1 VDRTDQNMVNRS
13 ENRVAILMASSG
25 ELPPDSVPHE
35 IARSMQ
41 SNLTSRMLFLPI
53 LLLSL
58 WSFTTG
64 QTMSPPTPITQAID
78 ETKLV
83 SLPGNVHPLARPE
96 FDQGSVP
103 AAQRLRRMLLLMH
116 RDPKHESALQKFLE
130 DRQNKS
136 SPNYQSWL
144 TPQEFG
150 EQFGASDAD
159 VSALTAWLLSSGF
172 REVNVTAGRTV
183 IEFSGTAGQVRKAF
197 HTEIHRYVV
206 NGEEHIANS
215 TDPQIP
221 GALAT
226 VIAGIVSLHDF
237 RKKPMYR
244 LAGFPATE
252 RAGATVASAG
262 LQFTNTSCFDGITGS
277 PATCH
282 PVGPYDFATIYNVL
296 PLWNAAPSIDGTGQ
310 TVAIVARTNINV
322 QDVADF
328 RNLFGLPPNPPQ
340 IVLDGLDPG
349 LVPGD
354 ETEADLDVEWSGA
367 VAKGATIKLVVSE
380 STETTDGVDL
390 SALYIVDHNLAS
402 VMSESYG
409 QCEFN
414 MGTAGNQ
421 FYNNLWQQ
429 AAAQGIT
436 VFVSSGDNGS
446 AGCDFEL
453 DQGQLPPQPAQYGLQ
468 VNGIASTPYNVAVG
482 GTDFNDYFN
491 SSTYWNAAN
500 TSTTLASARGYIPE
514 TTWNSSCTNALL
526 ESPDFPLSTNPEAN
540 CNNPNISQFAVAL
553 GGSGGM
559 SNCTAPTGTTVSSC
573 SGGYP
578 KPLWQVA
585 TGVPNDGKRDLP
597 DVSLLAS
604 SGFENSF
611 YMMCEADI
619 SNQQPCSTSNYVG
632 VGGTSASS
640 PAFAGLLALVNQKT
654 SSRQGNANYVFYSLA
669 AKQSS
674 LNCNSNTGPAST
686 CIFNDVTS
694 GTIAMPCV
702 TGSPNCTTTKAGD
715 QIGIL
720 AGYQARAGYDQATG
734 LGSVNAAN
742 LVNSWNSASGAA
754 STTTLTLNGGN
765 AVNVTHGTPVSVAV
779 SVSPTSPQP
788 TGLASLIATQ
798 GSNSFG
804 VDTLTISNGA
814 ASGTANMLPGGASY
828 TVQARYAGDADYAA
842 SDSNSVTV
850 TVNPEPSSTNVHV
863 AVFNLST
870 GQVSNENAT
879 SIPYGSVYLPRAD
892 VSNASGST
900 CFNPTGAALSY
911 ACPSGTVSFAL
922 DGAPLSAGPSAL
934 NSQGYTEN
942 LTVQLATG
950 SHSLTGSYS
959 GDNSYLASS
968 GTDSVTVAPAPTILG
983 PGSNSPLPIG
993 PYSFNFFVRS
1003 ANFGNFPVP
1012 PTGTFTI
1019 FDNGSQLASTLG
1031 QAGNGVIYP
1040 GPGSPYVWVTFGG
1053 NLYFT
1058 LPGPAGPHTL
1068 TLNYSG
1074 DANYQPSTSGPFPVT
1089 EVYPTTLQLTPSAP
1103 TIQDGQPLTVTAQIV
1118 PSQSAG
1124 VSPTGTVTFY
1134 VNAVNIGT
1142 MTVANGQARITT
1154 VPPISGNV
1162 FINATYTGDTNYAAS
1177 SASFAETVTLVST
1190 TTTLTASST
1199 AVAQNTSVTFTAQI
1213 NPAAMGVLPLTGTVQ
1228 FTANGVH
1235 IEGLNVSNNQAQV
1248 TTVFPTPGQV
1258 QVQANYSGDPN
1269 YAAST
1274 GTITETVTPPPD
1286 FSVTA
1291 SGTTTQTVNAGQ
1303 TATFTNAITVA
1314 ALYGFNSQVKL
1325 YCSLPFAATGTT
1337 CTVTPSTLGT
1347 GNGTATV
1354 NVTTTSRGSA
1364 PPLGQIGR
1372 LNPWQPHPLLVLL
1385 ALLLAGLVPHFARE
1399 RRVRPAGALPLAI
1412 LTFVVVQAMGCGGN
1426 SAVPPPPPAGTPA
1439 GTYTITVT
1447 GSSSNASHT
1456 TTLTLMVN

>member
-1 VDRTDQNMVNRS
+1 ML
-13 ENRVAILMASSG
+13 AILEAITTDIPDKFIRMA
-25 ELPPDSVPHE
+25 
-35 IARSMQ
+35 
-41 SNLTSRMLFLPI
+41 
-53 LLLSL
+53 LLLFVATVPAPAFSR
-58 WSFTTG
+58 G
-64 QTMSPPTPITQAID
+64 QQSGPPPRITHPIKEAARMT
-78 ETKLV
+78 
-83 SLPGNVHPLARPE
+83 LPGNIYPLALSE
-96 FDQGSVP
+96 FDQGALADAHP
-103 AAQRLRRMLLLMH
+103 LRRILLLL
-116 RDPKHESALQKFLE
+116 RRSSEQEASLQKLVGE
-130 DRQNKS
+130 QQDKS
-136 SPNYQSWL
+136 SRNYHAWL
-144 TPQEFG
+144 TP
-150 EQFGASDAD
+150 EQFGKQFGPSDSDVQMVVQWLASQGF
-159 VSALTAWLLSSGF
+159 TGIKLS
-172 REVNVTAGRTV
+172 AGRSV
-183 IEFSGTAGQVRKAF
+183 IEFSGTAASVHSAF
-197 HTEIHRYVV
+197 RTEIHRYLV
-206 NGEEHIANS
+206 GSEEHIANS
-215 TDPQIP
+215 SDPQIP
-221 GALAT
+221 AALVPVA
-226 VIAGIVSLHDF
+226 AGIVSLHDF
-237 RKKPMYR
+237 RKKPMHR
-244 LAGFPATE
+244 LAGFTSTR
-252 RAGATVASAG
+252 RAGATVTSAG

-282 PVGPYDFATIYNVL
+282 PLGPYDFATIYNVL
-296 PLWNAAPSIDGTGQ
+296 PSWNAAPSIDGTGQ

-340 IVLDGLDPG
+340 IILDGLDPG

-367 VAKGATIKLVVSE
+367 VAKEATIKLVVSE

-402 VMSESYG
+402 VVSESYG
-409 QCEFN
+409 QCESN

-429 AAAQGIT
+429 ASAQGIT

-453 DQGQLPPQPAQYGLQ
+453 DQGLLPPQPAQYGLQ
-468 VNGIASTPYNVAVG
+468 VNGIASTPFNVAVG

-491 SSTYWNAAN
+491 STTYWNETN
-500 TSTTLASARGYIPE
+500 TSTTLTSAKGYIPE
-514 TTWNSSCTNALL
+514 TTWNDTCTNALL
-526 ESPDFPLSTNPEAN
+526 EDPHFPLSTNPETN

-573 SGGYP
+573 SGGYS

-585 TGVPNDGKRDLP
+585 PGVPNDAKRDLP
-597 DVSLLAS
+597 DVSLFAS
-604 SGFENSF
+604 NGFENSF

-619 SNQQPCSTSNYVG
+619 SNEQPCSTSNYVG

-654 SSRQGNANYVFYSLA
+654 GSRQGNANYVFYSLA

-686 CIFNDVTS
+686 CTFNDVTS
-694 GTIAMPCV
+694 GTIATPCA

-715 QIGIL
+715 QIGVL
-720 AGYQARAGYDQATG
+720 TGYQAGAGYDLATG

-742 LVNSWNSASGAA
+742 LVNNWNSASGTA

-765 AVNVTHGTPVSVAV
+765 AVNVTHGTAVTVAV

-814 ASGTANMLPGGASY
+814 ASGTTNMLPGGASY
-828 TVQARYAGDADYAA
+828 TVQAHYAGDADYAG
-842 SDSNSVTV
+842 SDSKSVTV
-850 TVNPEPSSTNVHV
+850 TVNPEPSTTNVHV
-863 AVFNLST
+863 AVFDLST

-879 SIPYGSVYLPRAD
+879 SIPYGSVYLQRAD
-892 VSNASGST
+892 VSNASGSI
-900 CFNPTGAALSY
+900 CFNSTSAALSY

-922 DGAPLSAGPSAL
+922 DGAPLGTGPFAL

-968 GTDSVTVAPAPTILG
+968 GTDSVIVTPAPTILG

-1040 GPGSPYVWVTFGG
+1040 GPDSPYVWVTFGG
-1053 NLYFT
+1053 NLYFN

-1103 TIQDGQPLTVTAQIV
+1103 KIQDGQALTVTAQIV

-1124 VSPTGTVTFY
+1124 ASPTGTVTFY

-1142 MTVANGQARITT
+1142 MTVANGQARIMT
-1154 VPPISGNV
+1154 VPPIGGNV
-1162 FINATYTGDTNYAAS
+1162 FINATYTGDANYAAS
-1177 SASFAETVTLVST
+1177 SASFTETVTLVST
-1190 TTTLTASST
+1190 TTALTASST
-1199 AVAQNTSVTFTAQI
+1199 TVAQNTSVTFTAQI

-1325 YCSLPFAATGTT
+1325 YCSLPSAATDTT
-1337 CTVTPSTLGT
+1337 CTVTPSMLGT

-1385 ALLLAGLVPHFARE
+1385 ALLLAGLAPHFARE
-1399 RRVRPAGALPLAI
+1399 RRLRPAGALPLAI
-1412 LTFVVVQAMGCGGN
+1412 LLFVVVLAIGCGGGN
-1426 SAVPPPPPAGTPA
+1426 SAVPPPPPTGTPA

-1447 GSSSNASHT
+1447 GSSSTVSHT
-1456 TTLTLMVN
+1456 TDLTLMVN